1 MNGSARS
8 DSYYND
14 TEFQEPERNRIEIK
28 GMELSDLANEPAAYS
43 TFSEVGP
50 FMSLCTWIEN
60 NTLVFGSINF
70 WE

>member
-50 FMSLCTWIEN
+50 FMSLCT
-60 NTLVFGSINF
+60 
-70 WE
+70 